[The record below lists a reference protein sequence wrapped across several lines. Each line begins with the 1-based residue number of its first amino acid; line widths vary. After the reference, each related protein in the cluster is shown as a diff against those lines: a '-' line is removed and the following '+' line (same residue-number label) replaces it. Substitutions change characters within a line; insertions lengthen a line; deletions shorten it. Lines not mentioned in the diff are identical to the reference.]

1 MLSIC
6 HYTRENQTFHL
17 VFKEVQIKQHG
28 VQRGLYPSSPQK
40 QAPPKLVQYDVA
52 ILKQLKNHFSLAA
65 FHQQLLSPII
75 FIYRKVEMKDLSYI
89 TLIIDKNKSFHEM
102 F

>member
-1 MLSIC
+1 MVS
-6 HYTRENQTFHL
+6 R
-17 VFKEVQIKQHG
+17 G
-28 VQRGLYPSSPQK
+28 VYIPLPLKNNP
-40 QAPPKLVQYDVA
+40 PPKLVQYDVA